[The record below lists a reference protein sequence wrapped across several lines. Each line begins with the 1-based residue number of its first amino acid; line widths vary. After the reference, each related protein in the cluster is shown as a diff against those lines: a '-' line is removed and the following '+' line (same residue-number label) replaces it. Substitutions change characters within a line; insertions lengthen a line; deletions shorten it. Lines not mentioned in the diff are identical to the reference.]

1 MLYQFYAHPPKPPLG
16 GFDPLPKK
24 GSNSPRGPRPEY
36 SLTARRLRQDKGK
49 ALKDKRI
56 PPISDLYE
64 RLADRYISDRP
75 GVPWN
80 EQPWL
85 DRFLSRLPETR
96 RVLDLGCGTGAPI
109 GMYLLDHSCAMT
121 GVDTSPTLINH
132 CRKHSPQATWL
143 VADMRR
149 LSLGMKFD
157 GLIAWDSFFH
167 LSHGDQRNMFRVFE
181 EHAAPGALLMFTS
194 GAEHGEAIG
203 EYHGEP
209 LYHASLAP
217 EEYESLLDRHGFRV
231 IEHVVEDPSCGAH
244 TVWLARHVS

>member
-1 MLYQFYAHPPKPPLG
+1 M
-16 GFDPLPKK
+16 
-24 GSNSPRGPRPEY
+24 
-36 SLTARRLRQDKGK
+36 TARRLRQDKGK

-167 LSHGDQRNMFRVFE
+167 LSHGDQRSMFRVFE

-194 GAEHGEAIG
+194 GAEHGETIG

-231 IEHVVEDPSCGAH
+231 IEHVAEDRACGAH
-244 TVWLARHVS
+244 TIWLAKRAG